1 MTMMK
6 YISILKDFST
16 QSGKVTMETNN
27 MISQWRREGH
37 YIEIWGRK
45 SNGYVLMEGTV
56 VFHILSIYCLY
67 TICKFILHYN
77 QNKKRP
83 PD

>member
-1 MTMMK
+1 MSMMK

-37 YIEIWGRK
+37 YFEIWGRK
-45 SNGYVLMEGTV
+45 RNDHVLMEETV
-56 VFHILSIYCLY
+56 TFYILSI
-67 TICKFILHYN
+67 
-77 QNKKRP
+77 
-83 PD
+83 